1 MLRRPC
7 LAVPAAALRSLASIA
22 VVALSLAA
30 CTAGSDDGGWWSIG
44 FGHAAQAAASP
55 SDGETAT
62 GSYLAGRAALDA
74 GDLRGAAQGFEAALA
89 AAPDNL
95 ELRRQV
101 FALLLSSGE
110 LDRALEAARDLSQ
123 RDAAPDEAVL
133 LLGLDA
139 AKRGADAEALRL
151 LEGLG
156 RGNIAGP
163 VQPILVAWARF
174 ASGARAQAIDELAV
188 ADPNSG
194 LDRLRGLPSRRHARP
209 GRSGRA
215 TASLLCTGRFP
226 IWPRHPCGCWA
237 RRSSCSWRPATAP
250 PPMPRSLPP
259 ARPSPMTARSSSW
272 RGARGWQA
280 RAEPD
285 PGPGGRHGRRA
296 PEHLRGVLRAGA
308 QRRSHGARARS
319 DVCRTA
325 TTRPG

>member
-1 MLRRPC
+1 M
-7 LAVPAAALRSLASIA
+7 
-22 VVALSLAA
+22 VALSLAA

-110 LDRALEAARDLSQ
+110 LDRAVEAARDLSQ
-123 RDAAPDEAVL
+123 RGAAPDEAVL

-139 AKRGADAEALRL
+139 ARRGADAEALRL

-174 ASGARAQAIDELAV
+174 ASGAQARRRSTSLAT

-194 LDRLRGLPSRRHARP
+194 LDRLRGYHRVAMLDLDGQPREGLDALHAAFPDLAAAPVRVLGTALELQLAAGDRAGADAAIAAARQAEP
-209 GRSGRA
+209 DDRQVEQLADGGRSR
-215 TASLLCTGRFP
+215 
-226 IWPRHPCGCWA
+226 
-237 RRSSCSWRPATAP
+237 
-250 PPMPRSLPP
+250 
-259 ARPSPMTARSSSW
+259 
-272 RGARGWQA
+272 QA
-280 RAEPD
+280 RAQPD
-285 PGPGGRHGRRA
+285 PRPGGRHGRRA
-296 PEHLRGVLRAGA
+296 AEHLRGVLRAGA
-308 QRRSHGARARS
+308 QRRGHGAGARS
-319 DVCRTA
+319 DLRRARA